1 MAWVQSKSQ
10 EAPDP
15 RRIDFSVCVWRQVK
29 TYASAQQSGRR
40 SSLLLRLFVQL
51 AGWDLP
57 TLRRAICFTQP
68 TYSKIWTSFQKPP
81 HTHTQNN
88 VWPNVREPHGPVHPW
103 EPALSYRTGPGWS
116 LIHSLLVSATFWDV
130 ACYFLLW
137 IIVSGSILFV
147 CRLLKSTDHE
157 GYSLCA
163 WYMVDKQKTLVQWL
177 CSRPTILC
185 NR

>member
-1 MAWVQSKSQ
+1 MAWVPSKSQ

-29 TYASAQQSGRR
+29 TYASAQQSGR

-51 AGWDLP
+51 AGWGLP
-57 TLRRAICFTQP
+57 TLRRAICFSQP
-68 TYSKIWTSFQKPP
+68 TYSKIWTSFQKPL

-88 VWPNVREPHGPVHPW
+88 VWPNVREARGPVTPW

-116 LIHSLLVSATFWDV
+116 LIHSPLVSATFWDV

-157 GYSLCA
+157 RYTLCA
-163 WYMVDKQKTLVQWL
+163 WYMVDKQKILVEWL
-177 CSRPTILC
+177 YSRPTILC